1 MARVSIATRH
11 KVVILHQQGLSQAEI
26 SRQTGVSRC
35 AVKALL
41 KKHKE
46 TGKIEDQKRSGRP
59 RKLSAAEERYIILT
73 SLLNRKKSSTAISSE
88 LTETTGTQVH
98 PSTVRRSLVRSGLLK
113 LKECKTAQTRFEVG
127 GPVSDACNDTTSKAS
142 AAGVPP
148 SETPASEAPPE
159 ELKLTVSSLPMQRCY
174 RKSRELQPTSDRRR
188 KQGHPLNSEELQD
201 GHCIDS
207 AESPSDS
214 SEDDSDEALRLTAM
228 SQLSPIKTKGVKVH
242 MTEDETIDKL
252 VVDPS
257 TIAQPLN
264 NLLKDRE
271 RHGSVVVSTTLYS
284 TSNPCS
290 TPAAVCKKFVRS
302 PRDRVGFLRVLRF
315 PPKVQRRSGW

>member
-98 PSTVRRSLVRSGLLK
+98 PSTVRRSLVRSGLQK
-113 LKECKTAQTRFEVG
+113 LKECKKAQARFQVG
-127 GPVSDACNDTTSKAS
+127 GPVSDATSNAS
-142 AAGVPP
+142 TAGVPP
-148 SETPASEAPPE
+148 SKTHASEAPPE
-159 ELKLTVSSLPMQRCY
+159 ELQFTVNSLPMQHCY
-174 RKSRELQPTSDRRR
+174 LNSRELQPILDRRLE
-188 KQGHPLNSEELQD
+188 QGHPLNSEELQD

-214 SEDDSDEALRLTAM
+214 SEDDSDEAVRLTAM
-228 SQLSPIKTKGVKVH
+228 SQLSPIKTKGVKIH
-242 MTEDETIDKL
+242 MTEDETINKL
-252 VVDPS
+252 VVGPS

-264 NLLKDRE
+264 NLLKDRG
-271 RHGSVVVSTTLYS
+271 RHGSVVVSTALYS
-284 TSNPCS
+284 TSNPGS